1 MYSYRSMT
9 RRLKEL
15 PLWQKIAIVILS
27 MAFVRVGSNI
37 PLPFVNRLYIQS
49 LLNVDGLGF
58 FNSITG
64 GSMLQMS
71 FFALSVSPYIT
82 ASIIIQLLTV
92 VFPALEEMRK
102 DGKTGMDRYKRLIN
116 ITGGVLG
123 ILQAVSMAIG
133 LGGRGLL
140 DPYNWKTVLAATLI
154 WSVGGIFI
162 IFLGE
167 FLEKLEIGSG
177 ISMILFCNIVSSI
190 PSDLTGIWEY
200 ASVKNRTG
208 MIVTCIATAVLA
220 VAVLTICV
228 VCQETVKKLQ
238 VVQTRKTVAGSDSTF
253 PIPLLTCSVM
263 PVIFAGSMMS
273 FPILVAQ
280 FVPKLQEGLIGRVIR
295 ALNTSMWFRPD
306 MPKYTVGAALYLILT
321 ILFTYFYLDIGFN
334 PVEIADNLKKQGGV
348 IPGIRPGRP
357 TADYIGRL
365 SRKVAMRGNLIM
377 VAVVLASY
385 GICNAAGIG
394 SVSIAGTSSFIC
406 ANVALEEYKKVRA
419 GLALRSMG
427 RKNFLI
433 PAGLAKMYR

>member
-1 MYSYRSMT
+1 MYSYKSMT

-116 ITGGVLG
+116 ITGVVLG
-123 ILQAVSMAIG
+123 ILQAASMAIG

-208 MIVTCIATAVLA
+208 MIVTCIAAAVLA

-228 VCQETVKKLQ
+228 VCQETVKN
-238 VVQTRKTVAGSDSTF
+238 
-253 PIPLLTCSVM
+253 C
-263 PVIFAGSMMS
+263 
-273 FPILVAQ
+273 
-280 FVPKLQEGLIGRVIR
+280 
-295 ALNTSMWFRPD
+295 
-306 MPKYTVGAALYLILT
+306 
-321 ILFTYFYLDIGFN
+321 
-334 PVEIADNLKKQGGV
+334 
-348 IPGIRPGRP
+348 
-357 TADYIGRL
+357 RL
-365 SRKVAMRGNLIM
+365 SRPGKRWPVQTVPFRFR
-377 VAVVLASY
+377 Y
-385 GICNAAGIG
+385 
-394 SVSIAGTSSFIC
+394 
-406 ANVALEEYKKVRA
+406 
-419 GLALRSMG
+419 
-427 RKNFLI
+427 
-433 PAGLAKMYR
+433 

>member
-1 MYSYRSMT
+1 MYSYKSMT

-208 MIVTCIATAVLA
+208 MIGPA
-220 VAVLTICV
+220 
-228 VCQETVKKLQ
+228 LQ
-238 VVQTRKTVAGSDSTF
+238 QPYWQWQCLQSAWYVRK
-253 PIPLLTCSVM
+253 
-263 PVIFAGSMMS
+263 
-273 FPILVAQ
+273 
-280 FVPKLQEGLIGRVIR
+280 R
-295 ALNTSMWFRPD
+295 
-306 MPKYTVGAALYLILT
+306 
-321 ILFTYFYLDIGFN
+321 
-334 PVEIADNLKKQGGV
+334 
-348 IPGIRPGRP
+348 
-357 TADYIGRL
+357 
-365 SRKVAMRGNLIM
+365 
-377 VAVVLASY
+377 
-385 GICNAAGIG
+385 
-394 SVSIAGTSSFIC
+394 
-406 ANVALEEYKKVRA
+406 
-419 GLALRSMG
+419 
-427 RKNFLI
+427 
-433 PAGLAKMYR
+433 

>member
-1 MYSYRSMT
+1 MYSYKSMT

-140 DPYNWKTVLAATLI
+140 DPYNWKIVLAATLI

-162 IFLGE
+162 IFLRG
-167 FLEKLEIGSG
+167 
-177 ISMILFCNIVSSI
+177 
-190 PSDLTGIWEY
+190 
-200 ASVKNRTG
+200 
-208 MIVTCIATAVLA
+208 
-220 VAVLTICV
+220 
-228 VCQETVKKLQ
+228 
-238 VVQTRKTVAGSDSTF
+238 
-253 PIPLLTCSVM
+253 
-263 PVIFAGSMMS
+263 
-273 FPILVAQ
+273 
-280 FVPKLQEGLIGRVIR
+280 
-295 ALNTSMWFRPD
+295 
-306 MPKYTVGAALYLILT
+306 
-321 ILFTYFYLDIGFN
+321 
-334 PVEIADNLKKQGGV
+334 
-348 IPGIRPGRP
+348 IPGK
-357 TADYIGRL
+357 A
-365 SRKVAMRGNLIM
+365 
-377 VAVVLASY
+377 
-385 GICNAAGIG
+385 
-394 SVSIAGTSSFIC
+394 
-406 ANVALEEYKKVRA
+406 
-419 GLALRSMG
+419 
-427 RKNFLI
+427 
-433 PAGLAKMYR
+433 